1 MRRHV
6 GRSDICRH
14 RVNNHIVVR
23 GNIKVTTIS
32 RVATTITHCNRYRKL
47 KGNAMECTAK
57 NIQ

>member
-14 RVNNHIVVR
+14 RVNNHIVFR

-32 RVATTITHCNRYRKL
+32 RVATTITHSNRYRKL
-47 KGNAMECTAK
+47 KGNAM
-57 NIQ
+57 